1 MRIGLNVGERL
12 IVLNIIPKEG
22 NFVTLR
28 MIRTLINR
36 LAPSAEEITEFEILA
51 ENNTVR
57 WNVKGNVPIEFEFAD
72 AEVDLIKKEL
82 KRMDSENKLPM
93 EVFPVYEK
101 FCT

>member
-1 MRIGLNVGERL
+1 MRASLNVGERL
-12 IVLNIIPKEG
+12 TVLNIMPKEG

-28 MIRTLINR
+28 MIRTLINK

-57 WNVKGNVPIEFEFAD
+57 WNVKGNVPIDFEFAD

-93 EVFPVYEK
+93 EVFSVYEK
-101 FCT
+101 FV